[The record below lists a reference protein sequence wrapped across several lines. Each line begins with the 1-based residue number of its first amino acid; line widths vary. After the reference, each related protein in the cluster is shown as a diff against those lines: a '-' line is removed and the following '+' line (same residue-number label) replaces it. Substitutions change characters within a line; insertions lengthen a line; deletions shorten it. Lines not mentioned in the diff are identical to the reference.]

1 MTAYLKNEI
10 FSTDI
15 SAIFSKHRWFQFQSH
30 NKNYDFSYKGEV
42 ADYYLKLSV
51 RDKLLNFEYV
61 LDFQL
66 PENKVYDL
74 LGIINYINKISQNGH
89 FFYDFIDDKI
99 KFKTIHS
106 FSQKPNKDNLKQI
119 VDINMS
125 PVNSLFHKFSMAI
138 HNLVYGEKIDQN
150 VLKFLFL
157 NIEGNA

>member
-1 MTAYLKNEI
+1 MTTYLKNEI

-15 SAIFSKHRWFQFQSH
+15 SAIFSKYRWFQFQSH
-30 NKNYDFSYKGEV
+30 NKNYDFGYKGEV

-66 PENKVYDL
+66 PENKIYDL
-74 LGIINYINKISQNGH
+74 LEIINYINKISQNGH

-125 PVNSLFHKFSMAI
+125 PVNSLFHKFSMVI

-150 VLKFLFL
+150 VLEFLFL